1 MAQLA
6 KHSPKSPAQAD
17 EEELEFSCE
26 HARQLVAPSRARA
39 FSFPFSAWVRDGRL
53 QSHERARLTQSPRP
67 RGVTGKEIGD
77 FASVKVV
84 QDPLPFHEDRPDA
97 LAITSDPPP
106 EAPAGLPQ
114 QPGISPKPPGQGA
127 IVVSVAPINFPV

>member
-1 MAQLA
+1 VKRLA
-6 KHSPKSPAQAD
+6 GPLQ
-17 EEELEFSCE
+17 
-26 HARQLVAPSRARA
+26 ARA
-39 FSFPFSAWVRDGRL
+39 FSFVFLSGGANSDPGGA
-53 QSHERARLTQSPRP
+53 QPHERARLTQSPRP

-114 QPGISPKPPGQGA
+114 QPGISPKLPGQGP